1 MNGNEY
7 NSLDDRIKEGGH
19 PSSRLIY
26 FWDSLFLSGQVR
38 TLIKHPV
45 PVTT

>member
-1 MNGNEY
+1 MNGNKS
-7 NSLDDRIKEGGH
+7 NSVDDRIKEEGY

-38 TLIKHPV
+38 TLIKPPV

>member
-1 MNGNEY
+1 MNGNES
-7 NSLDDRIKEGGH
+7 NSVDYANQEGH

-38 TLIKHPV
+38 T
-45 PVTT
+45 